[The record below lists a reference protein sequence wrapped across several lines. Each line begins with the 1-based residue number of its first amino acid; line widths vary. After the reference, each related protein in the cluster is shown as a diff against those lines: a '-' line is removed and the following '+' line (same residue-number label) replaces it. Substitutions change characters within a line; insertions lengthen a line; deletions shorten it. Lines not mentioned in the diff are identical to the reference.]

1 MESGSCPKWAITVSL
16 DRERCC
22 LFLTEL
28 AFNAFGCKYNE
39 EKLLAMA
46 HSMVDEGLVEAGY
59 NSIIFDDCF
68 TKKERGQGGK
78 LLEGI
83 CLAKLC
89 YLASSSKRDRSCEV
103 SVWHANPDR

>member
-1 MESGSCPKWAITVSL
+1 MLVQEHIL
-16 DRERCC
+16 MI
-22 LFLTEL
+22 LI
-28 AFNAFGCKYNE
+28 AFNAFECKYNE

-68 TKKERGQGGK
+68 TKKERGHNGE

-83 CLAKLC
+83 LFVLHILVK
-89 YLASSSKRDRSCEV
+89 V
-103 SVWHANPDR
+103 